1 MMLCEEALRLVQDA
15 LNKGRE
21 MRRQQKRY
29 FATRTPAAL
38 TDAKNAERRFD
49 NALAEAEY
57 AITHN
62 APRPKQQDLFGGVL

>member
-21 MRRQQKRY
+21 MRSQQKRY

-49 NALAEAEY
+49 AALDEADYALA
-57 AITHN
+57 HN
-62 APRPKQQDLFGGVL
+62 APKPKQGDLFGGEA